1 MKSLEDIISGLECC
15 SQYKCCLGCPYL
27 GESIKPN
34 GDCIRAMS
42 TDALLHLTR
51 LKGQVELLKKMEDD
65 LK

>member
-15 SQYKCCLGCPYL
+15 FQYECCLGCPYYK
-27 GESIKPN
+27 EQIKSS
-34 GDCIRAMS
+34 GDCIHAMG

-51 LKGQVELLKKMEDD
+51 LKGQVDLLKKMEDD